1 LTQSSVTQR
10 SVTQNYASDS
20 MTQSRVT
27 LNQPAASTGTSYFRA
42 ALANQYNVILLAGS
56 ATFSAALASWTPL
69 ISGLVGEALWLVAG
83 PRLDAFR
90 RHTDTQREAELA
102 ARTPPPPAA
111 SALVPSEYAE
121 RAEAVERSLKQVEE
135 LCASRTDLAAAE
147 RAEIVRRLA
156 ALLPSFADVCN
167 THQRLRR
174 AARQV
179 PLADLQTEVAS
190 LHQALASETDLGV
203 RASLRRGLTVAERR
217 IRQLEGNEGASRSVE
232 LALQN
237 FQQSLS
243 LLAEA
248 AAGLSTAAELGAEID
263 SAASQLNRQAA
274 VEAERELLTTRSS
287 IIPPPLPTSSSN

>member
-1 LTQSSVTQR
+1 MTQNH
-10 SVTQNYASDS
+10 VTQNH
-20 MTQSRVT
+20 VT
-27 LNQPAASTGTSYFRA
+27 LNQPPVSASTSYFRA

-69 ISGLVGEALWLVAG
+69 LSGLVGEALWLVAG
-83 PRLDAFR
+83 PRFAAFR
-90 RHTDTQREAELA
+90 RHTDARREAELA
-102 ARTPPPPAA
+102 ARTPPPPSA
-111 SALVPSEYAE
+111 SALVPPEYAE
-121 RAEAVERSLKQVEE
+121 RAEAAERSLKRVEE

-156 ALLPSFADVCN
+156 ALLPGFADVCN

-174 AARQV
+174 AALQV

-217 IRQLEGNEGASRSVE
+217 IRQLEGNEAASRSIE

-237 FQQSLS
+237 FQQSLA
-243 LLAEA
+243 LLGEA

-274 VEAERELLTTRSS
+274 VEAERELLATRSS
-287 IIPPPLPTSSSN
+287 ILPPPLPPPGSSN

>member
-1 LTQSSVTQR
+1 MTR
-10 SVTQNYASDS
+10 EPMTQNHA
-20 MTQSRVT
+20 T
-27 LNQPAASTGTSYFRA
+27 LNQPGAPTSYFRA

-83 PRLDAFR
+83 PKLGAFR
-90 RHTDTQREAELA
+90 RHTDAQREAELA
-102 ARTPPPPAA
+102 ARTPPPPSV
-111 SALVPSEYAE
+111 SALVPPDYAQ
-121 RAEAVERSLKQVEE
+121 RAETVQLALQRVEE
-135 LCASRTDLAAAE
+135 LCASRTDLAPAE
-147 RAEIVRRLA
+147 RAEIVRRLG
-156 ALLPSFADVCN
+156 ALLPSFAEVCN

-174 AARQV
+174 AALQV

-217 IRQLEGNEGASRSVE
+217 IRQLEGNEAASRAIE

-237 FQQSLS
+237 FQQSLA

-248 AAGLSTAAELGAEID
+248 AAGLSTAAELVAEID
-263 SAASQLNRQAA
+263 GAASQLNRQAA

-287 IIPPPLPTSSSN
+287 IMPPLPPSSSN